1 MKIRGF
7 LAILLL
13 TMVVAYFIFFAKT
26 GGESG
31 IETEVRQF
39 ARTKIKLTQANFETL
54 AREIIGFSADR
65 DGLPEDLQ
73 TFRRSRPIGAGLF
86 DAWGNEIRYE
96 RLTDSS
102 FRLTSAGPDG
112 EFDTAD
118 DVSKDY

>member
-13 TMVVAYFIFFAKT
+13 TMVVVYFIFFTKT

-31 IETEVRQF
+31 IETQVHQF

-54 AREIIGFSADR
+54 AREILAFSATAES
-65 DGLPEDLQ
+65 LPEDLREFQ
-73 TFRRSRPIGAGLF
+73 RSRPVGAGLF
-86 DAWGNEIRYE
+86 DAWGKDIRYE

-102 FRLTSAGPDG
+102 FRLISAGPDG

-118 DVSKDY
+118 DISKDF